1 MTVLTRVCARCQS
14 EKPVEAFPIKDKARG
29 TRRSY
34 CVPCHSEYGKEHYQ
48 KNKPYYLAKNA
59 GARVRQRQS
68 NRDFAYEYLLTHPC
82 VDCGE
87 PDPVV
92 LDFDHV
98 DPKLKLWSIGKMLS
112 RQASP
117 AIEREIGKCV
127 VRCANC
133 HRIRTATQFG
143 SYRLGEDILAYA
155 C

>member
-14 EKPVEAFPIKDKARG
+14 EKPVEAFPIKDKARR

>member
-1 MTVLTRVCARCQS
+1 MSLPGCSTADR
-14 EKPVEAFPIKDKARG
+14 
-29 TRRSY
+29 
-34 CVPCHSEYGKEHYQ
+34 
-48 KNKPYYLAKNA
+48 
-59 GARVRQRQS
+59 
-68 NRDFAYEYLLTHPC
+68 NRDLAYEYLSTHPC

-87 PDPVV
+87 ADPVV

-98 DPKLKLWSIGKMLS
+98 DPAKKLWAVGKMLS

-117 AIEREIGKCV
+117 AIEREIAKCE

-143 SYRLGEDILAYA
+143 SYRLGEDVVAYA